1 MLHEL
6 TQLSAH
12 HALKMQGKE
21 AGLEE
26 NSEKTGYMPM
36 FMSH

>member
-1 MLHEL
+1 
-6 TQLSAH
+6 
-12 HALKMQGKE
+12 MQGKE